1 MKKKYEIIVY
11 GRGGQGGKTTAELIT
26 QAAAL
31 NNKYVQSFPEF
42 GPERSGAP
50 VRAFVRIAEEP
61 IKTHQA
67 IRDADCILVLDE
79 TLLENDDFKN
89 NMTEYFLKNGV
100 MVVNS
105 KKTKQEIRNKLGE
118 ELNLIVINATG
129 LAEKI
134 VGESRPN
141 VVILGKFAQATKVVD
156 VEDIVTVFKNKYLS
170 KMGENKTG
178 KNIEAIRQSV
188 LESGV

>member
-1 MKKKYEIIVY
+1 MKKNYEIIVY

-31 NNKYVQSFPEF
+31 KEKYVQSFPEF

-61 IKTHQA
+61 IKTHQSVQE
-67 IRDADCILVLDE
+67 ADCILVLDE
-79 TLLENDDFKN
+79 TLLETDKLKSDLSD
-89 NMTEYFLKNGV
+89 YFLERGV

-105 KKTKQEIRNKLGE
+105 KKTKQEIKSKFSGKLE
-118 ELNLIVINATG
+118 VIVVDATG

-141 VVILGKFAQATKVVD
+141 VVILGKFAQTTKIVD
-156 VEDIVTVFKNKYLS
+156 AEDIMTVFRSKYLP
-170 KMGENKTG
+170 KIGEDKTE
-178 KNIEAIRQSV
+178 KNIEAIRQSALSEEV
-188 LESGV
+188 